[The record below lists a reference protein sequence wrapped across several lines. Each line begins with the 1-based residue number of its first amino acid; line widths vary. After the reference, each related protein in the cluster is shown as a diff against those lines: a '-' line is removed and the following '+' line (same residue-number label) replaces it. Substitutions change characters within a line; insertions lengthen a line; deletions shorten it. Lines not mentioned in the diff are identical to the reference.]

1 MTTPRY
7 APNLRFP
14 QPDTHRLFLTVE
26 EHEFLAGAIGP
37 CHGRALEDFLTNAAT
52 VAAGRCITGTDD
64 EFIALSNAVDI
75 EIIAYRKIESDDGA
89 KPRRKPKPGG
99 TVARLMAISDKLTPY
114 HS

>member
-1 MTTPRY
+1 MATP
-7 APNLRFP
+7 PPSKSIQFP
-14 QPDTHRLFLTVE
+14 QPDIHRLFLTAE

-52 VAAGRCITGTDD
+52 LTAGRCITGTED

-75 EIIAYRKIESDDGA
+75 EIIAYRKIESDDGT

>member
-1 MTTPRY
+1 MATP
-7 APNLRFP
+7 PPSKSIQFP
-14 QPDTHRLFLTVE
+14 LPDIHRLFLTAE

-52 VAAGRCITGTDD
+52 LTAGRCITGTED